1 MKTVAPINN
10 LYEGSWAEDYT
21 PSEETRRKYL
31 YAQCMGY
38 YRTSQNYN
46 VIKRS
51 NLSSYLVIYTV
62 SGQGCI
68 EYKGQKTFLSPN
80 QTVIIDCTL
89 PHSYYNAPECNWDFH
104 WLHFYGSGI
113 EGYLAD
119 IIDNWAPVEIPDM
132 DEFFN
137 NLYKNEHDSN
147 PLGAVQ
153 SSTRIINLC
162 SSYLMT
168 LKTEQTSESG
178 KISPVVRNAAS
189 YLEEHLSEDISLDT
203 MCENMKVSKYY
214 LSHIFKEQIGCSPY
228 EYLITIRLSTAKALL
243 RSTDKSVS
251 EIAELCGFN
260 KCSYFIQLFK
270 KREAI
275 TPLRYRKYL

>member
-260 KCSYFIQLFK
+260 KCSYFIQLF
-270 KREAI
+270 
-275 TPLRYRKYL
+275 

>member
-31 YAQCMGY
+31 YPQCMGY

-89 PHSYYNAPECNWDFH
+89 PHSYYNAPECNWGFH

-137 NLYKNEHDSN
+137 NIYKN
-147 PLGAVQ
+147 V
-153 SSTRIINLC
+153 
-162 SSYLMT
+162 
-168 LKTEQTSESG
+168 
-178 KISPVVRNAAS
+178 
-189 YLEEHLSEDISLDT
+189 
-203 MCENMKVSKYY
+203 
-214 LSHIFKEQIGCSPY
+214 F
-228 EYLITIRLSTAKALL
+228 RL
-243 RSTDKSVS
+243 
-251 EIAELCGFN
+251 
-260 KCSYFIQLFK
+260 
-270 KREAI
+270 
-275 TPLRYRKYL
+275 